1 MEENNIN
8 LDHAMDLANDCRNT
22 VKVIGIGKT
31 GCSVVDYLRIQH
43 IKGVDFAVQIIEKD
57 VVPNKIR
64 PEQTI
69 AEDAE
74 QLLDLQ
80 RNPALDALLNEFTK
94 VVLVI
99 AGMGGTTERVVA
111 SKIAQLAKE
120 REIITIGIVSIPF
133 LSDGKS
139 KYEKALSD
147 ISQLGKNVHSLLVI
161 DTNKIKSLNYFTDF
175 ESGLIKI
182 NTAFT
187 TIVKGVAA
195 IVLHPKFDLKDL
207 KTVLYNNRALV
218 GFSIVSGKNRAKKA
232 IFSALF
238 LPLLKDTIISNATN
252 VLLLVTSGTTVMTI
266 DEIGEI
272 NDYIQEAAGYK
283 ASIIMSVSEDINL
296 GESLAIA
303 IIASGFDNLA

>member
-1 MEENNIN
+1 MEENNIISG
-8 LDHAMDLANDCRNT
+8 HTMDLANDFRNT
-22 VKVIGIGKT
+22 VKAIGVGNT
-31 GCSVVDYLRIQH
+31 GCSIVDYLRLQN
-43 IKGVDFAVQIIEKD
+43 IKGVDFAVQITGKD
-57 VVPNKIR
+57 VVSNKIR
-64 PEQTI
+64 PGKSI
-69 AEDAE
+69 VEDAE
-74 QLLDLQ
+74 QSLNLQDNHLLD
-80 RNPALDALLNEFTK
+80 NILNEFTK

-99 AGMGGTTERVVA
+99 AGMGGTTERVIA

-120 REIITIGIVSIPF
+120 KEIITIGIVSIPF
-133 LSDGKS
+133 ISDGRS

-182 NTAFT
+182 NTAFA

-232 IFSALF
+232 IFSAMF

-272 NDYIQEAAGYK
+272 NDYIQEVAGYK

-296 GESLAIA
+296 GESLAVA
-303 IIASGFDNLA
+303 IIASGYDVS